1 MADIKKN
8 KFQIKKDNSSL
19 SCDKSQIS
27 LNIPE
32 FSYSPN
38 SPDAKCVLKN
48 ISLQVKRGEFICL
61 CGPNGCGKSTLL
73 TLLEKSAN
81 SDEKKLSLRELL
93 NLKNNLLKS
102 EERKALNAG
111 HKKSEKTAS
120 FLPQKEFSAWD
131 TSVLN
136 LILSGRF
143 IYSKGRYTKKDI
155 EIAKNSARTL
165 EIEDLLEKSVYEI
178 SDGEFQKARIAR
190 TLSQE
195 LPFLIFDEPC
205 ANLDFTVQKELLEL
219 FEKLASGPEKKGIII
234 SIHDINAAACFCK
247 NLNLLC
253 PLSERN
259 REGGLIEGNA
269 GQVLS
274 QENLEKAFGKA
285 LKTFLHPVFNCPQIY

>member
-1 MADIKKN
+1 MADIKKR
-8 KFQIKKDNSSL
+8 KD
-19 SCDKSQIS
+19 DKLDQIS
-27 LNIPE
+27 LNIQE
-32 FSYSPN
+32 FSYAPKA
-38 SPDAKCVLKN
+38 PDAKVVLKN
-48 ISLQVKRGEFICL
+48 ISLQVRRGDFICL

-81 SDEKKLSLRELL
+81 KEESFSLKTAFNFGKTFNVKSKEKPAVNTGDKKLI
-93 NLKNNLLKS
+93 
-102 EERKALNAG
+102 
-111 HKKSEKTAS
+111 KKAS

-131 TSVLN
+131 TSLLN

-143 IYSKGRYTKKDI
+143 IYSKGHYTKKDI
-155 EIAKNSARTL
+155 EIAKMSARTL
-165 EIEDLLEKSVYEI
+165 GIEGLLEKSVYEI

-190 TLSQE
+190 TLCQE

-247 NLNLLC
+247 NLKLLC

-259 REGGLIEGNA
+259 TEGGLIEGNA
-269 GQVLS
+269 HQVLS
-274 QENLEKAFGKA
+274 QQNLEKAFGKK
-285 LKTFLHPVFNCPQIY
+285 LETFLHPVFNCPQIY